1 MRILFCQLRTF
12 GDIIRTF
19 PALRMIK
26 KAYPNFYTGY
36 TCYPDMR
43 EICRLCKDIDEVIVQ
58 PRLVAA
64 DKSEGGTRILD
75 CRPLKEATE
84 KIQASNFDVYVDFH
98 GVFQSALI
106 GALGN
111 IPVRVGRDESA
122 TKDGAYLFYSRVQA
136 GLPPNKMERHFEMCR
151 TLFPKMKFVAEDN
164 LDRRQST
171 LVSIFPGSSRI
182 GVLKRWPLENYNQ
195 LATYIDSGYKVKFI
209 FGPEEQELSKNL
221 FINSNCEV
229 VLISTWN
236 DAKKIIAGSRVVI
249 GNDSA
254 YLHMAIWLG
263 IPTVM
268 ITGATSYEIN
278 GVWKYG
284 LGLNVVSKN
293 SCERCDT
300 WSMYCS
306 KNHACMESVTPA
318 DVYNKL
324 RKYL

>member
-1 MRILFCQLRTF
+1 MRVLFCQLRTF

-19 PALRMIK
+19 PALGMIK
-26 KAYPNFYTGY
+26 KAYPTSYIAY

-43 EICRLCKDIDEVIVQ
+43 EICRLCEDIDEVIVQ
-58 PRLVAA
+58 PRLVAV

-75 CRPLKEATE
+75 CRPLKDATE
-84 KIQASNFDVYVDFH
+84 KIRAANFDVYVDFH

-106 GALGN
+106 GVLGN
-111 IPVRVGRDESA
+111 IPVRVGRDEFA
-122 TKDGAYLFYSRVQA
+122 TKDGAYLFYSNLQA
-136 GLPPNKMERHFEMCR
+136 DLPTNKMERHFEMCR
-151 TLFPKMKFVAEDN
+151 TLFPKIKFVAEN
-164 LDRRQST
+164 NSDRHHKK

-182 GVLKRWPLENYNQ
+182 GVLKRWPLENYNR
-195 LATYIDSGYKVKFI
+195 LATYIDSEYKVKFI
-209 FGPEEQELSKNL
+209 LGPEEQELSKNL
-221 FINSNCEV
+221 SANCEV
-229 VLISTWN
+229 VSISTWN
-236 DAKKIIAGSRVVI
+236 DAKKIIAESRVVI

-284 LGLNVVSKN
+284 LGLSVASEN

-300 WSMYCS
+300 WSTHCS
-306 KNHACMESVTPA
+306 KNHACMKSITPS
-318 DVYNKL
+318 DVYDKL
-324 RKYL
+324 RQYL

>member
-1 MRILFCQLRTF
+1 MRVLFCQLRTF

-19 PALRMIK
+19 PTLGMIK
-26 KAYPNFYTGY
+26 KTYPNSYIGY

-43 EICRLCKDIDEVIVQ
+43 EICLLCEDIDEIIVQ
-58 PRLVAA
+58 PRLIAA

-75 CRPLKEATE
+75 CRSLKEATE
-84 KIQASNFDVYVDFH
+84 KIRASNFDVYVDFH

-106 GALGN
+106 GVLGN
-111 IPVRVGRDESA
+111 IPVRLGRDESA
-122 TKDGAYLFYSRVQA
+122 TKDGAYLFYNKLQE
-136 GLPPNKMERHFEMCR
+136 GLPLNKMERHFEICR
-151 TLFPKMKFVAEDN
+151 TLFPKIKFVADDN
-164 LDRRQST
+164 SDCQQRN

-195 LATYIDSGYKVKFI
+195 LCTYIDAGYKVKFI

-221 FINSNCEV
+221 SANLNCEV

-236 DAKKIIAGSRVVI
+236 DAKKIIEGSRVVV

-278 GVWKYG
+278 GVWKYSS
-284 LGLNVVSKN
+284 GLNVASKN

-300 WSMYCS
+300 WNMHCP
-306 KNHACMESVTPA
+306 KNHVCMKSITPA
-318 DVYNKL
+318 DVYNRL